1 MPAALMTVSPV
12 PCTNPQAGEGGYG
25 KSLALLAAFF
35 SCEAS

>member
-12 PCTNPQAGEGGYG
+12 PRANPQAGERSYG
-25 KSLALLAAFF
+25 KSLAILAAFF